1 MDLQSAGI
9 KRQIQLAE
17 LDEWREK
24 AYHSSNST
32 KSEQKDGMI
41 SVSRSNSSKQE
52 IRYSIST
59 PAFACLVMV
68 NLEASGKAHS

>member
-1 MDLQSAGI
+1 MDLQSARI
-9 KRQIQLAE
+9 KRQIQLVE

-24 AYHSSNST
+24 AYHISKLY
-32 KSEQKDGMI
+32 KSGQKDGMI

-52 IRYSIST
+52 IRYSFST

-68 NLEASGKAHS
+68 N